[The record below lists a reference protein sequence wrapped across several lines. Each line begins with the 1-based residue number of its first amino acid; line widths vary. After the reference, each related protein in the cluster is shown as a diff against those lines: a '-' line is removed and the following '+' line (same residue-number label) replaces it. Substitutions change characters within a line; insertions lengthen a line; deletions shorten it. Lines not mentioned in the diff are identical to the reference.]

1 MRVTFMSD
9 KLFERMKLFA
19 ETSEFIPKVTSSL
32 KEGAAVEVCFEGDPA
47 IYGAVKEKGRIV
59 CSKYAPR
66 KPQMRV
72 TFSEGAMDYLLE
84 PAGTDKDCIDEYVT
98 RFGECMLHPTPTRKV
113 RIKTYAG
120 IITGFRM
127 GYFGMLRFGGPKALE
142 MLSKF
147 GIKIPKRFLG
157 R

>member
-1 MRVTFMSD
+1 MSE
-9 KLFERMKLFA
+9 KLFERMKRFA
-19 ETSEFIPKVTSSL
+19 ETSEIIPKVTSSL

-47 IYGAVKEKGRIV
+47 IYAAVKENGRIV
-59 CSKYAPR
+59 CRKCAPR

-72 TFSEGAMDYLLE
+72 TFSEDAMDYLLE
-84 PAGTDKDCIDEYVT
+84 PAGTDKDCIDEYIT
-98 RFGECMLHPTPTRKV
+98 RFGECILHPTPTRKV
-113 RIKTYAG
+113 GIKIYAG

-142 MLSKF
+142 VLSKM
-147 GIKIPKRFLG
+147 GVKIPRRFLG